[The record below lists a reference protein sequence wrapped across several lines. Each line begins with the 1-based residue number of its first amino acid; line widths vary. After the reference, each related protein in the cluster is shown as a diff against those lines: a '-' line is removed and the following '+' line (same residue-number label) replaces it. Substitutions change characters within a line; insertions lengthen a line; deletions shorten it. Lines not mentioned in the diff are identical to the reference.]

1 MVDPPRRSLP
11 SSAGDVQLR
20 RLGRSKANA
29 DSPLRGQVVVA
40 LVLVLVVLGVPLY
53 LMRRPTLNGGP
64 AAAGSSEHK
73 AGVRGVSRTHLDAGA
88 EKPRVTLG
96 EVQRIKCSTSAS
108 KQGNSGPQCDP
119 LPALEDM
126 LRRTIRSQVECA
138 PSVGAGSINFVLNV
152 DFNSEKVNVFPGRS
166 GEWKGPQA
174 KRAAQCVEDA
184 FPKVRWETISRRYRF
199 YTLAMMAQYSAPAA
213 LDILPTFE

>member
-1 MVDPPRRSLP
+1 
-11 SSAGDVQLR
+11 
-20 RLGRSKANA
+20 
-29 DSPLRGQVVVA
+29 
-40 LVLVLVVLGVPLY
+40 
-53 LMRRPTLNGGP
+53 
-64 AAAGSSEHK
+64 
-73 AGVRGVSRTHLDAGA
+73 
-88 EKPRVTLG
+88 
-96 EVQRIKCSTSAS
+96 
-108 KQGNSGPQCDP
+108 
-119 LPALEDM
+119 M

-174 KRAAQCVEDA
+174 KRVAQCVEDA